1 MPIHVLDPTAAAQIA
16 AGEVIER
23 PASVIKEMV
32 ENALDAGAQRITI
45 EARGG
50 GLQEIKVQD
59 DGCGIPADEVE
70 VAFQRHATSKLQ
82 VADDLW
88 RITTLGFRGEALPSI
103 ASIAQV
109 VCITRTEEDEVGTE
123 LRVAGG
129 EIQARLPRGC
139 SRGTSMSVRNLF
151 YNTPVRRDY
160 LRSDTTEMG
169 AISVVVQQY
178 ALAYPDVRFTLLLD
192 GRLALQTSGNG
203 DLRDVLIEIY
213 GLDTARQLIPIE
225 ANYGT
230 STDAITIRGL
240 VSPPGLTRSSKNAI
254 HIFVNR
260 RALQAR
266 GLLVHVL
273 EEAYHTLLMKGKH
286 PLAVLDIQVHPSAV
300 DVNIH
305 PTKSDVRFRHQS
317 RVTSLIGR
325 AVREAL
331 LEHAGVQAWS
341 ELLPSS
347 PAEQVPHREVR
358 QVGMDQQP
366 QEPSSSAWGVGR
378 GAWNVQYSRW
388 DVGKPSGEDT
398 ASTTPTATPGTVSDT
413 TAATMSAAHP
423 SSPALP
429 EGAAQEPGEGAAE
442 VDAPI
447 RSPSPSS
454 PLTDGQDGQDDRGG
468 LFSSE
473 ATASQEQA
481 RAGDAPDES
490 PAAPSPTRTRQSGTN
505 KLPLLRVVGQVGL
518 TYLVAESPDGMYLI
532 DQHAAHERIFYERLT
547 EQHRAGT
554 VESQE
559 LLMPQTVT
567 LPPATVET
575 LLANSETLATW
586 GFMLEPWG
594 DGMVRVRAVPA
605 VLLQE
610 NLQTALQE
618 IADSLSGEGGS
629 TPDEWRETMLT
640 TLACHTSVRAGQ
652 VLSLDEMRELLR
664 QLEQCDNPLTCPH
677 GRPIMILLTPG
688 QLERQFGRAV

>member
-1 MPIHVLDPTAAAQIA
+1 MPIHVLDPTVAAQIA

-32 ENALDAGAQRITI
+32 ENALDAGAQRVTI

-59 DGCGIPADEVE
+59 DGCGISADEVE

-88 RITTLGFRGEALPSI
+88 SITTLGFRGEALPSI

-129 EIQARLPRGC
+129 EVQARSPRGC

-160 LRSDTTEMG
+160 LRSDATEMG

-225 ANYGT
+225 ADYGT
-230 STDAITIRGL
+230 GTDAIAIRGL
-240 VSPPGLTRSSKNAI
+240 VSPPGQTRSSKNAI

-325 AVREAL
+325 AVRGAL
-331 LEHAGVQAWS
+331 LEHAGVQSWS

-347 PAEQVPHREVR
+347 SPAPTEQVPRRFEVR

-388 DVGKPSGEDT
+388 DVGKPQSEDIS
-398 ASTTPTATPGTVSDT
+398 STTSDPTPAA
-413 TAATMSAAHP
+413 TAATASATQPPH
-423 SSPALP
+423 PALP
-429 EGAAQEPGEGAAE
+429 AEAEQQSGAGTAE
-442 VDAPI
+442 VDDPI

-454 PLTDGQDGQDDRGG
+454 PPMDRQDEDDWQVSSETDG
-468 LFSSE
+468 
-473 ATASQEQA
+473 SQEQA
-481 RAGDAPDES
+481 RAG
-490 PAAPSPTRTRQSGTN
+490 AAPEESRGAPAPTAAQKPGKN

-554 VESQE
+554 IESQE
-559 LLMPQTVT
+559 LLMPQTVP
-567 LPPATVET
+567 LPPSAAET
-575 LLANSETLATW
+575 LLASSETLAAW
-586 GFMLEPWG
+586 GFALEPWG

-610 NLQTALQE
+610 NLQAALQE

-629 TPDEWRETMLT
+629 TPDEWQEAMLT